1 MIRISHVGRILAL
14 ALMPLLP
21 IMALGQS
28 ATGQST
34 PGSPTQ
40 INQGQTNQDAPP
52 IASPPGVILPGT
64 PPSIA
69 NPAPV
74 PTVSTPAL
82 NVPGASVPGA
92 SVPGTNVAPVQAPL
106 TPPTS
111 SFPATPSSI
120 ASPTSP
126 SVGQPASAPS
136 NRTVIRDGV
145 IAPVGE
151 QTTPRST
158 LQPGV
163 TSVRISPD
171 DAAPNNSAAPQSG
184 QSRLQT
190 TGFTRTAIAD
200 QLASGAAARL
210 DAQLLQA
217 TCAQNWQGAIAIVDQ
232 ALTSAPTNQAYR
244 SQLREY
250 RGRLQSLAVA
260 GAAIPDWSQRCTG
273 R

>member
-1 MIRISHVGRILAL
+1 
-14 ALMPLLP
+14 MP
-21 IMALGQS
+21 I
-28 ATGQST
+28 
-34 PGSPTQ
+34 
-40 INQGQTNQDAPP
+40 
-52 IASPPGVILPGT
+52 T

-74 PTVSTPAL
+74 PTISTPAL
-82 NVPGASVPGA
+82 NVPGAG
-92 SVPGTNVAPVQAPL
+92 VPGTNVTPVQAPL
-106 TPPTS
+106 TPPAS

-120 ASPTSP
+120 ASPTSQTG
-126 SVGQPASAPS
+126 SQPASAPS

-145 IAPVGE
+145 IAPVRE

-158 LQPGV
+158 RQPGA

-171 DAAPNNSAAPQSG
+171 EAAPNNSVAPQSG
-184 QSRLQT
+184 ESRLQT

-217 TCAQNWQGAIAIVDQ
+217 TCAQNWQRAIAIVDQ

-250 RGRLQSLAVA
+250 RSRLQSLAVA